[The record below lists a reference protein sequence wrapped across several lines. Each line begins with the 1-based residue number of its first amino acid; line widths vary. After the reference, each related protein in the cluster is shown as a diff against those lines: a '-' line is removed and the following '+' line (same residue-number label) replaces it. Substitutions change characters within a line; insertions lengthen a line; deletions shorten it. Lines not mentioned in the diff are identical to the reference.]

1 MEAKQLSQEDKNIT
15 WQQHNV
21 TKEMRQ
27 KLHGHKSFV
36 LWFTG
41 LSGSGKSTIASEV
54 EKMLYKRNHSTMLLD
69 GDNVR
74 HGLNKDLSFSKDART
89 ENIRR
94 IGEVTK
100 LFVESGTIVL
110 VAAISP
116 IAADRDAV
124 RSLLSKEEFVE
135 VYIDCS
141 LIECEKRDPKGLY
154 KKVREGLI
162 TNFTGISDPYEAPVS
177 PEIIVKTDLLGV
189 NECAEQVINYLVSK
203 KYIS

>member
-1 MEAKQLSQEDKNIT
+1 MNQEDKNIT

-21 TKEMRQ
+21 TKAMRQ

-54 EKMLYKRNHSTMLLD
+54 EKMLYKRKHSTMLLD

-74 HGLNKDLSFSKDART
+74 HGLNRDLTFSKEART

-94 IGEVTK
+94 IGEVAK
-100 LFVESGTIVL
+100 LFVESGSIVL

-124 RSLLSKEEFVE
+124 RSLFTREEFVE
-135 VYIDCS
+135 VYIDCN

-154 KKVREGLI
+154 RKVREGLI

-177 PEIIVKTDLLGV
+177 PEIIVKTDLLEV
-189 NECAEQVINYLVSK
+189 NESAEHIIQYLIANQ
-203 KYIS
+203 YIS

>member
-1 MEAKQLSQEDKNIT
+1 LTQEDKNIT

-54 EKMLYKRNHSTMLLD
+54 ENMLYKRQHSTMLLD

-74 HGLNKDLSFSKDART
+74 HGLNRDLTFSKEART

-100 LFVESGTIVL
+100 LFVEGGSIVL

-124 RSLLSKEEFVE
+124 RSLFSDGEFVE

-141 LIECEKRDPKGLY
+141 IRECEKRDPKGLY

-177 PEIIVKTDLLGV
+177 PEIIVKTDFLEV
-189 NECAEQVINYLVSK
+189 KESAEQIMNYLVTNQ
-203 KYIS
+203 YIS

>member
-1 MEAKQLSQEDKNIT
+1 MNQEDKNIT

-21 TKEMRQ
+21 TKAMRQ
-27 KLHGHKSFV
+27 QLHGHKSFV

-54 EKMLYKRNHSTMLLD
+54 EKMLYKRKHSTMLLD

-74 HGLNKDLSFSKDART
+74 HGLNRDLTFSKEART

-94 IGEVTK
+94 IGEVAK
-100 LFVESGTIVL
+100 LFVESGSIVL

-124 RSLLSKEEFVE
+124 RSLFTREEFVE

-154 KKVREGLI
+154 RKVREGLI

-177 PEIIVKTDLLGV
+177 PEIIVKTDLLEV
-189 NECAEQVINYLVSK
+189 NESAEHIIQYLIANQ
-203 KYIS
+203 YIS

>member
-1 MEAKQLSQEDKNIT
+1 MSLDDKNIT

-74 HGLNKDLSFSKDART
+74 HGLNQDLTFSKEART

-100 LFVESGTIVL
+100 LFVEGGSIVL

-124 RSLLSKEEFVE
+124 RSLLSSEEFVE

-141 LIECEKRDPKGLY
+141 LLECEKRDPKGLY

-162 TNFTGISDPYEAPVS
+162 TNFTGISDPYEAPAS
-177 PEIIVKTDLLGV
+177 PEIIVKTERLGV
-189 NECAEQVINYLVSK
+189 KECAELVINYLVEK

>member
-1 MEAKQLSQEDKNIT
+1 MDPNQKNIK
-15 WQQHNV
+15 WQSVRV

-54 EKMLYKRNHSTMLLD
+54 EHLLYNRGLSTVLLD

-74 HGLNKDLSFSKDART
+74 HGLCQDLLFSEEDRK

-94 IGEVTK
+94 LGEVAK
-100 LFVESGTIVL
+100 LFVESGVCVL

-116 IAADRDAV
+116 IEEDRQAV
-124 RSLLSKEEFVE
+124 RKKLGLNEFIE
-135 VYIDCS
+135 VYVDCS
-141 LIECEKRDPKGLY
+141 LSECESRDPKGLY
-154 KKVREGLI
+154 KKVRDGLI
-162 TNFTGISDPYEAPVS
+162 TDFTGISNPYEIPAHS
-177 PEIIVKTDLLGV
+177 EIVLQTEKKSAAECT
-189 NECAEQVINYLVSK
+189 NEVLEYLILNG
-203 KYIS
+203 YIH

>member
-1 MEAKQLSQEDKNIT
+1 MNQNQKNIKWYGT
-15 WQQHNV
+15 RV
-21 TKEMRQ
+21 TKDMKQ

-54 EKMLYKRNHSTMLLD
+54 EHKLFQKGLSTVLLD

-74 HGLNKDLSFSKDART
+74 HGLNQDLMFSEKDRK

-94 IGEVTK
+94 IGEVAK
-100 LFVESGTIVL
+100 LFVDNGVIVL

-116 IAADRDAV
+116 IEADRQAV
-124 RSLLSKEEFVE
+124 RQLLGMDEFIE
-135 VYIDCS
+135 IYIDCS
-141 LIECEKRDPKGLY
+141 LSECKNRDPKGLY

-162 TNFTGISDPYEAPVS
+162 SNFTGISNPYEIPVNS
-177 PEIIVKTDLLGV
+177 EIVLHTELKNITECT
-189 NECAEQVINYLVSK
+189 NEVIQYLISN
-203 KYIS
+203 KYIY

>member
-1 MEAKQLSQEDKNIT
+1 MDHNQKNIK
-15 WQQHNV
+15 WQSVRV

-54 EKMLYKRNHSTMLLD
+54 EHLLYDRGLSTVLLD

-74 HGLNKDLSFSKDART
+74 HGLCQDLLFSEEDRK

-94 IGEVTK
+94 LGEVAK
-100 LFVESGTIVL
+100 LFVESGVIVL

-116 IAADRDAV
+116 IEEDRQAV
-124 RSLLSKEEFVE
+124 RKKLGLNEFIE
-135 VYIDCS
+135 VYVDCS
-141 LIECEKRDPKGLY
+141 LSECENRDPKGLY
-154 KKVREGLI
+154 KKVRDGLI
-162 TNFTGISDPYEAPVS
+162 TDFTGISNPYEIPAYS
-177 PEIIVKTDLLGV
+177 EIVLQTEKKNAAECT
-189 NECAEQVINYLVSK
+189 NEVLEYLFLNG
-203 KYIS
+203 YIH

>member
-1 MEAKQLSQEDKNIT
+1 MSQEDKNIT

-54 EKMLYKRNHSTMLLD
+54 EKMLYQRQYSTMLLD

-74 HGLNKDLSFSKDART
+74 HGLNRDLTFSKEART

-94 IGEVTK
+94 VGEVTK
-100 LFVESGTIVL
+100 LFVEGGSIVL

-124 RSLLSKEEFVE
+124 RSLLSREEFVE

-177 PEIIVKTDLLGV
+177 PEITVKTDHLEV
-189 NECAEQVINYLVSK
+189 KECAEQIIKYLEVNQ
-203 KYIS
+203 YIS

>member
-1 MEAKQLSQEDKNIT
+1 MSQEDKNIT

-54 EKMLYKRNHSTMLLD
+54 EKILYKRQHSTMLLD

-74 HGLNKDLSFSKDART
+74 HGLNRDLAFSKEART

-100 LFVESGTIVL
+100 LFVEGGSIVL

-124 RSLLSKEEFVE
+124 RSLLSREEFVE

-189 NECAEQVINYLVSK
+189 KECAEQVINYLVSK

>member
-1 MEAKQLSQEDKNIT
+1 MSQEDKNIT

-54 EKMLYKRNHSTMLLD
+54 EKILYKRQHSTMLLD

-74 HGLNKDLSFSKDART
+74 HGLNRDLAFSKEART

-100 LFVESGTIVL
+100 LFVEGGSIVL

-124 RSLLSKEEFVE
+124 RSLFSDEEFVE

-177 PEIIVKTDLLGV
+177 PEIIVKTDLLEV
-189 NECAEQVINYLVSK
+189 KESAEQIINFLVANQ
-203 KYIS
+203 YIS

>member
-1 MEAKQLSQEDKNIT
+1 MTQEDKNIT

-54 EKMLYKRNHSTMLLD
+54 ENMLYKRQHSTMLLD

-74 HGLNKDLSFSKDART
+74 HGLNRDLTFSKEART

-100 LFVESGTIVL
+100 LFVEGGSIVL

-124 RSLLSKEEFVE
+124 RSLFSAGEFVE

-141 LIECEKRDPKGLY
+141 IRECEKRDPKGLY

-177 PEIIVKTDLLGV
+177 PEIIVKTDFLEV
-189 NECAEQVINYLVSK
+189 KESAEQIINFLVANR
-203 KYIS
+203 YIS

>member
-1 MEAKQLSQEDKNIT
+1 MEAKDLSQEDKNIT

-54 EKMLYKRNHSTMLLD
+54 EKMLYQRQYSTMLLD

-74 HGLNKDLSFSKDART
+74 HGLNRDLTFSKEART

-94 IGEVTK
+94 VGEVTK
-100 LFVESGTIVL
+100 LFVEGGSIVL

-124 RSLLSKEEFVE
+124 RSLLSREEFVE

-177 PEIIVKTDLLGV
+177 PEIIVKTDHLEV
-189 NECAEQVINYLVSK
+189 KECAEQIIKYLVANQ
-203 KYIS
+203 YIS

>member
-1 MEAKQLSQEDKNIT
+1 MEAKELNREDKNIT

-54 EKMLYKRNHSTMLLD
+54 EKILYKRQHSTMLLD

-74 HGLNKDLSFSKDART
+74 HGLNRDLAFSKEART

-100 LFVESGTIVL
+100 LFVEGGSIVL

-116 IAADRDAV
+116 IAADRNAV
-124 RSLLSKEEFVE
+124 RSLYSDEEFVE

-177 PEIIVKTDLLGV
+177 PEIIVKTDLLEV
-189 NECAEQVINYLVSK
+189 KESAEQIINFLVANR
-203 KYIS
+203 YIS

>member
-1 MEAKQLSQEDKNIT
+1 MEANELSQEDKNIT

-54 EKMLYKRNHSTMLLD
+54 EKILYKRKHSTMLLD

-74 HGLNKDLSFSKDART
+74 HGLNRDLAFSKEART

-100 LFVESGTIVL
+100 LFVEGGSIVL

-124 RSLLSKEEFVE
+124 RGLFSDEEFVE

-189 NECAEQVINYLVSK
+189 KECAEQIINFLVANQ
-203 KYIS
+203 YIS

>member
-1 MEAKQLSQEDKNIT
+1 MSQEDKNIT

-54 EKMLYKRNHSTMLLD
+54 EKMLYQRQYSTMLLD

-74 HGLNKDLSFSKDART
+74 HGLNRDLTFSKEART

-94 IGEVTK
+94 VGEVTK
-100 LFVESGTIVL
+100 LFVEGGSIVL

-124 RSLLSKEEFVE
+124 RSLLSREEFVE

-177 PEIIVKTDLLGV
+177 PEITVKTDHLEV
-189 NECAEQVINYLVSK
+189 KECAEQIIKYLEENQ
-203 KYIS
+203 YIS

>member
-1 MEAKQLSQEDKNIT
+1 MEANELSQEDKNIT

-54 EKMLYKRNHSTMLLD
+54 EKMLYQRQHSTMLLD
-69 GDNVR
+69 GDNIR
-74 HGLNKDLSFSKDART
+74 HGLNRDLTFSKDART

-100 LFVESGTIVL
+100 LFVEGGTIVL

-116 IAADRDAV
+116 IAADRDSV
-124 RSLLSKEEFVE
+124 RSLFSDEEFVE

-141 LIECEKRDPKGLY
+141 LIECERRDPKGLY

-177 PEIIVKTDLLGV
+177 PEILVKTEFLEV
-189 NECAEQVINYLVSK
+189 KESAEQIINFLVTNQ
-203 KYIS
+203 YIS

>member
-1 MEAKQLSQEDKNIT
+1 MDHNQKNIK
-15 WQQHNV
+15 WQSVRV

-54 EKMLYKRNHSTMLLD
+54 EHLLYDRGLSTVLLD

-74 HGLNKDLSFSKDART
+74 HGLCQDLLFSEEDRK

-94 IGEVTK
+94 LGEVAK
-100 LFVESGTIVL
+100 LFVESGVIVL

-116 IAADRDAV
+116 IEEDRQAV
-124 RSLLSKEEFVE
+124 RKKLGLNEFIE
-135 VYIDCS
+135 VYVDCS
-141 LIECEKRDPKGLY
+141 LSECENRDPKGLY
-154 KKVREGLI
+154 KKVRDGLI
-162 TNFTGISDPYEAPVS
+162 TDFTGISNPYEIPAYS
-177 PEIIVKTDLLGV
+177 EIVLQTEKKNAAECT
-189 NECAEQVINYLVSK
+189 NEVLEYLILNG
-203 KYIS
+203 YIH

>member
-1 MEAKQLSQEDKNIT
+1 MKPNNKHIK
-15 WQQHNV
+15 WQSGRV

-36 LWFTG
+36 IWFTG

-54 EKMLYKRNHSTMLLD
+54 EHLLHQKGLTTVLLD

-74 HGLNKDLSFSKDART
+74 HGLNQDLMFSEQDRK

-94 IGEVTK
+94 LGEVAK
-100 LFVESGTIVL
+100 LFVEAGVVVL

-116 IAADRDAV
+116 LEEDRQAV
-124 RSLLSKEEFVE
+124 RGKLGKDEFIEIYVS
-135 VYIDCS
+135 CS
-141 LIECEKRDPKGLY
+141 LSECENRDPKGLY

-162 TNFTGISDPYEAPVS
+162 TDFTGISNPYEIPVHS
-177 PEIIVKTDLLGV
+177 EIVLQTEQKNV
-189 NECAEQVINYLVSK
+189 QECTSEVIHYLSSQNY
-203 KYIS
+203 IQ

>member
-1 MEAKQLSQEDKNIT
+1 MDHNQKNIK
-15 WQQHNV
+15 WQSVGV

-54 EKMLYKRNHSTMLLD
+54 EHLLYDRGLSTVLLD

-74 HGLNKDLSFSKDART
+74 HGLCQDLLFSEEDRK

-94 IGEVTK
+94 LGEVAK
-100 LFVESGTIVL
+100 LFVESGVIVL

-116 IAADRDAV
+116 IEEDRQAV
-124 RSLLSKEEFVE
+124 RKKLGLNEFIE
-135 VYIDCS
+135 VYVDCS
-141 LIECEKRDPKGLY
+141 LSECENRDPKGLY
-154 KKVREGLI
+154 KKVRDGLI
-162 TNFTGISDPYEAPVS
+162 TDFTGISNPYEIPAYS
-177 PEIIVKTDLLGV
+177 EIVLQTEKKNAAECT
-189 NECAEQVINYLVSK
+189 NEVLEYLILNG
-203 KYIS
+203 YIH

>member
-189 NECAEQVINYLVSK
+189 KECAEQVINYLVSK

>member
-1 MEAKQLSQEDKNIT
+1 MTQEDKNIT

-54 EKMLYKRNHSTMLLD
+54 ENMLYKRQHSTMLLD

-74 HGLNKDLSFSKDART
+74 HGLNRDLTFSKEART

-100 LFVESGTIVL
+100 LFVEGGSIVL

-124 RSLLSKEEFVE
+124 RSLFSDGEFVE

-141 LIECEKRDPKGLY
+141 IRECEKRDPKGLY

-177 PEIIVKTDLLGV
+177 PEIIVKTDFLEV
-189 NECAEQVINYLVSK
+189 KESAEQIMNYLVTNQ
-203 KYIS
+203 YIS

>member
-1 MEAKQLSQEDKNIT
+1 MEANELSQEDKNIT

-54 EKMLYKRNHSTMLLD
+54 EKILYKRQHSTMLLD

-74 HGLNKDLSFSKDART
+74 HGLNRDLAFSKEART

-100 LFVESGTIVL
+100 LFVEGGSIVL

-124 RSLLSKEEFVE
+124 RSLLSREEFVE

-189 NECAEQVINYLVSK
+189 KECAEQVINYLVSK

>member
-1 MEAKQLSQEDKNIT
+1 MEANELSQEDKNIT

-54 EKMLYKRNHSTMLLD
+54 EKILYKRQHSTMLLD

-74 HGLNKDLSFSKDART
+74 HGLNRDLAFSKEART

-100 LFVESGTIVL
+100 LFVEGGSIVL

-124 RSLLSKEEFVE
+124 RSLFSDEEFVE

-177 PEIIVKTDLLGV
+177 PEIIVKTDLLEV
-189 NECAEQVINYLVSK
+189 KESAEQIINFLVANQ
-203 KYIS
+203 YIS

>member
-1 MEAKQLSQEDKNIT
+1 MQEEKNIT

-74 HGLNKDLSFSKDART
+74 HGLNKDLSFSKEART

-100 LFVESGTIVL
+100 LFVESGSIVL
-110 VAAISP
+110 VASISP

-189 NECAEQVINYLVSK
+189 KECAEQVINYLVSK

>member
-1 MEAKQLSQEDKNIT
+1 MSQEDKNIT

-54 EKMLYKRNHSTMLLD
+54 EKMLYQRQYSTMLLD

-74 HGLNKDLSFSKDART
+74 HGLNRDLTFSKEART

-94 IGEVTK
+94 VGEVTK
-100 LFVESGTIVL
+100 LFVEGGSIVL

-124 RSLLSKEEFVE
+124 RSLLSREEFVE

-177 PEIIVKTDLLGV
+177 PEITVKTDHLEV
-189 NECAEQVINYLVSK
+189 KECAEQIIKYLEANQ
-203 KYIS
+203 YIS

>member
-1 MEAKQLSQEDKNIT
+1 MEAKDLSQEDKNIT

-54 EKMLYKRNHSTMLLD
+54 EKMLYQRQYSTMLLD

-74 HGLNKDLSFSKDART
+74 HGLNQDLTFSKEART

-100 LFVESGTIVL
+100 LFVESGSIVL

-116 IAADRDAV
+116 ITADRDAV
-124 RSLLSKEEFVE
+124 RSLLSREEFVE

-177 PEIIVKTDLLGV
+177 PEITVKTDHLEV
-189 NECAEQVINYLVSK
+189 KECAEQIIKYLVANQ
-203 KYIS
+203 YIS

>member
-1 MEAKQLSQEDKNIT
+1 MEAKDLSQEDKNIT

-54 EKMLYKRNHSTMLLD
+54 EKMLYLRQYSTMLLD

-74 HGLNKDLSFSKDART
+74 HGLNRDLTFSKEART

-94 IGEVTK
+94 VGEVTK
-100 LFVESGTIVL
+100 LFVEGGSIVL

-124 RSLLSKEEFVE
+124 RSLLSREEFVE

-177 PEIIVKTDLLGV
+177 PEITVKTDHLEV
-189 NECAEQVINYLVSK
+189 KECAEQIIKYLVANQ
-203 KYIS
+203 YIS